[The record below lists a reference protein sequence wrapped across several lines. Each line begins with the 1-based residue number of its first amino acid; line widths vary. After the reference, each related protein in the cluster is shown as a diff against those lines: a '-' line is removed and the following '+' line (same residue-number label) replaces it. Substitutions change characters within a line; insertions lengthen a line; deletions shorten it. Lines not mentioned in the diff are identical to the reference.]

1 MSWAEVQK
9 LKEKMTELA
18 NATLHINVGTA
29 YAGRTLMLKQY
40 TSDFL
45 NVTLDS
51 QGTAEVSVPPRSRYE
66 LVTND
71 ASDGRTSDVFFVDA
85 GEYKEVHWDLDVKD
99 GDTILPIDSVPV
111 WLQCASLGDVYP
123 YTTTEQVLADSACLT
138 AVLSNDNA
146 NKYLARSTTIFGD
159 LLSTDTGRTMLGNIK
174 AVRDKIATTINMS
187 TAVGALAFS
196 TRKKIFK
203 HTNATSV
210 SANVSSYSVTLNTIA
225 FTNGDQAHNSMSTNN
240 GLLLYDKSYTTGSN
254 HVSGSGTHYY
264 FYDFA
269 SPMILKGIR
278 FCSGESSAWSYS
290 ARNMTIQAFDSAAN
304 KWINLGTGNTNTA
317 ANQIVEVGCA
327 DNVIPFTQ
335 YRVQIEDYVW
345 ASGSAAYLGCIELE
359 WWGVQPAAT
368 A

>member
-71 ASDGRTSDVFFVDA
+71 ALDGRTSDVFFVDA

-123 YTTTEQVLADSACLT
+123 YTTVAQVLADSACLT

-159 LLSTDTGRTMLGNIK
+159 ILSTDTGRTMLGNVK
-174 AVRDKIATTINMS
+174 AVRDKIATTISMS

-203 HTNATSV
+203 HTNTTSV
-210 SANVSSYSVTLNTIA
+210 NANVSSYSGTLNTFA
-225 FTNGDQAHNSMSTNN
+225 FTNGDQAHNSVTLNN
-240 GLLLYDKSYTTGSN
+240 GMLQYDKSITTGEN
-254 HVSGSGTHYY
+254 YNNGSGVHYY
-264 FYDFA
+264 YYDFA

-278 FCSGESSAWSYS
+278 FCSGCTADWQYY
-290 ARNMTIQAFDSAAN
+290 ARGMTIQAFDSAAN
-304 KWINLGTGNTNTA
+304 KWIDLGTGTTNTA
-317 ANQIVEVGCA
+317 ANQIVEASCA
-327 DNVIPFTQ
+327 NNVIPFTQ
-335 YRVQIEDYVW
+335 YRVQVENFEW
-345 ASGSAAYLGCIELE
+345 ASGGNYIGCAELE
-359 WWGVQPAAT
+359 WWGIQPAAT